1 MAEHSATAE
10 GENRAYGP
18 TLLHTMEDD
27 IKNVSDFVVLGTKL
41 QERNLYSE
49 FSITLEDVWWIL
61 IRRKFCRQC
70 TLMDIW
76 RFGCVYVHDYPIT
89 YLSMYVLN
97 RKNFWSRILTLFSKF
112 EM

>member
-1 MAEHSATAE
+1 MIADQNFNDTCFAIIYPTASATVYGRRPKFFMAEHSATAE

-49 FSITLEDVWWIL
+49 FSITLEDV
-61 IRRKFCRQC
+61 
-70 TLMDIW
+70 
-76 RFGCVYVHDYPIT
+76 
-89 YLSMYVLN
+89 
-97 RKNFWSRILTLFSKF
+97 
-112 EM
+112 